1 MGRPAAFES
10 SPQTAPPERDAPD
23 PGSRRAAGASRPASR
38 FVEAETARLHYLVAA
53 PARANGPGLL
63 LIHGTGG
70 NAASWHYQL
79 DGLREVAR
87 PFTVDLPGHGLS
99 SRIGSPSVRAYAEAI
114 AETIPHL
121 HPGRFFVAG
130 HSLGGAVALE
140 LALRYPERVRGLVL
154 LSTGAHFPAL
164 AATPDLFLLPIA
176 AAPGKFRDLFLGE
189 GVSAEALALA
199 RAAVAGCP
207 PEVIRA
213 DVGAA
218 KGFDARA
225 ALPSLRC
232 PVLILCGTE
241 DHITPPRYATWLK
254 EGLPDA
260 RVILIPGAG
269 HMLPLERPEQVNA
282 AIAEFLREQRL
293 LARILRRARR
303 ARSSLLRRCLT
314 R

>member
-1 MGRPAAFES
+1 M
-10 SPQTAPPERDAPD
+10 
-23 PGSRRAAGASRPASR
+23 
-38 FVEAETARLHYLVAA
+38 EAETTRLHYLVAA
-53 PARANGPGLL
+53 PGRANSPVLL
-63 LIHGTGG
+63 LIHGTGS

-79 DGLREVAR
+79 DGLRESAR

-99 SRIGSPSVRAYAEAI
+99 GRIDSPSVQAYAEAI
-114 AETIPHL
+114 AETFPHL

-140 LALRYPERVRGLVL
+140 LALRYPERVRGIIL

-164 AATPDLFLLPIA
+164 AATPGLFLLTVA
-176 AAPGKFRDLFLGE
+176 AVPGKFRDLFLGE

-199 RAAVAGCP
+199 RAAMADCP

-213 DVGAA
+213 DVSAA
-218 KGFDARA
+218 KVFDARA
-225 ALPSLRC
+225 ALPSLRH
-232 PVLILCGTE
+232 PVLILCGSE

-260 RVILIPGAG
+260 RVMLIPGAG
-269 HMLPLERPEQVNA
+269 HMLPLERPAEVNA
-282 AIAEFLREQRL
+282 AITEFLRKERP

-303 ARSSLLRRCLT
+303 ASLSLLRRCLK